1 MFEQG
6 FCEGREGGDPQHE
19 LLELFLSSQVLGARH
34 STFTNRGDTVAGT
47 THEDKV
53 I

>member
-6 FCEGREGGDPQHE
+6 FWEGREGGDPQHE
-19 LLELFLSSQVLGARH
+19 LLELFLSSQVPVVGH
-34 STFTNRGDTVAGT
+34 STFANRGDTVTKAT
-47 THEDKV
+47 QEDKL

>member
-19 LLELFLSSQVLGARH
+19 LLELFLSSQVLVVRH
-34 STFTNRGDTVAGT
+34 SIFANRGDTVART
-47 THEDKV
+47 AQDDQL